1 MSLRPKSDA
10 SDSEELIDLGSHVA
24 RHMKVPAH
32 VLFRKDHSLILWK
45 PRGILDETIVTE
57 IVLFVET
64 AEKNC
69 KKPFNR
75 FSDLSALDAVDL
87 NFKFVFDVALDR
99 RVSFSSNPS
108 VKSAFYVTS
117 PATTHYLKLHKL
129 LTDRSPLGVRLFT
142 DQGEAATWLGVPPE
156 VLVLRE

>member
-1 MSLRPKSDA
+1 
-10 SDSEELIDLGSHVA
+10 
-24 RHMKVPAH
+24 MKVPAH

-45 PRGILDETIVTE
+45 PRGILDVTIVDE
-57 IVLFVET
+57 IVRFIET
-64 AEKNC
+64 AEKKG

-87 NFKFVFDVALDR
+87 NFKFVFDIGLNR
-99 RVSFSSNPS
+99 RLSFGSNSS

-117 PATTHYLKLHKL
+117 PATTHYVKLHKL
-129 LTDRSPLGVRLFT
+129 LTDYSPLGVRLFT
-142 DQGEAATWLGVPPE
+142 NLSEAAAWLDVSPQ